1 MKQTQQRGSAWS
13 IRLAMRLYKL
23 FGYRVVYY
31 AMYPTAFFYFLVASN
46 VKEALRDYYENIG
59 IPFNNRVYFEHL
71 RVFAIC
77 LVDRFVSKLD
87 PQSYRF
93 EYENIE
99 IPKKILSSG
108 SILIYSHF
116 GGWAAS
122 SSGVHVTNT
131 INLVMQ
137 EAMIDGIK
145 RIEDAMEIESQL
157 NIIDVNRGA
166 IHVSIEIANALMND
180 EVVAIMA
187 DRASNRKAE
196 IEIPFFNKT
205 AYFNKNPFQIAYKVD
220 KPILAYFII
229 LTGIQTYKVD
239 YITIEM
245 DRSKKEDEAI
255 REALLI
261 YIKKFEKVI
270 QDYPNQ
276 WFNLYKFWEK
286 R

>member
-93 EYENIE
+93 EYDEIE
-99 IPKKILSSG
+99 TPKRILSSG

>member
-59 IPFNNRVYFEHL
+59 TPFNNRVYFEHL

-157 NIIDVNRGA
+157 NIIDVNKGA